1 MSATGIEAAR
11 IRVPRRTP
19 PALTIAGWEYRTSV
33 RARWVLVM
41 ASIFGVLCLTV
52 TLLGFRTVRELGLSG
67 IGPASA
73 TLVNLGILLPSL
85 MGLLLGSGAIVGA
98 REQGL
103 LAMMAAQ
110 PMRRSS
116 IASGAFL
123 GLTAAM
129 WTTLGIGYGVA
140 LLVMSSVARGSD
152 VPALVTLVGATLAV
166 AASSVAIGVAMSSFA
181 SNRAQAVAGAVG
193 LWIVLSLGVDLAL
206 AALAPSVHLGPQGL
220 LAAILLN
227 PLEAGRILA
236 LLGTNFRGTALGPFG
251 AYLVSTFGTVG
262 AVAVLVVDLIAWTV
276 LPWLL
281 ARWALPRRDL

>member
-1 MSATGIEAAR
+1 MSATTVGSAAA
-11 IRVPRRTP
+11 VRRSP
-19 PALTIAGWEYRTSV
+19 VLTIAGWEFRTSV

-41 ASIFGVLCLTV
+41 AAIFGLLCLIV

-73 TLVNLGILLPSL
+73 TLINLGILLPSL

-116 IASGAFL
+116 IATGAFL
-123 GLTAAM
+123 GLTASM
-129 WTTLGIGYGVA
+129 WTTLGVGYGVA

-152 VPALVTLVGATLAV
+152 VPALVTLIGATLAV
-166 AASSVAIGVAMSSFA
+166 AAASVAIGVALSSFA
-181 SNRAQAVAGAVG
+181 SNRAQAVAGGVG
-193 LWIVLSLGVDLAL
+193 LWIVFALGVDLAL

-220 LAAILLN
+220 LAAIALN

-262 AVAVLVVDLIAWTV
+262 SVAVLVGALAVWTV
-276 LPWLL
+276 GPLVL
-281 ARWALPRRDL
+281 AGWALPRRDL

>member
-1 MSATGIEAAR
+1 MT
-11 IRVPRRTP
+11 V
-19 PALTIAGWEYRTSV
+19 AGWEYRTSV

-41 ASIFGVLCLTV
+41 AAIFGLLCLTV
-52 TLLGFRTVRELGLSG
+52 TLLGFRTVRELGLTG

-73 TLVNLGILLPSL
+73 TLVNLGVLLPSL
-85 MGLLLGSGAIVGA
+85 MGLLLGSGAVVGA

-110 PMRRSS
+110 PMRRGS
-116 IASGAFL
+116 IATGAFL
-123 GLTAAM
+123 GLTGSM

-152 VPALVTLVGATLAV
+152 VPALVTLIGATLGV
-166 AASSVAIGVAMSSFA
+166 AAASVAVGVALSSFA
-181 SNRAQAVAGAVG
+181 TNRAQAVAAAVG

-220 LAAILLN
+220 LVAIALN

-262 AVAVLVVDLIAWTV
+262 SVVLLVSLLVVWTV
-276 LPWLL
+276 LPLLL

>member
-1 MSATGIEAAR
+1 MSATAVGIGSAK
-11 IRVPRRTP
+11 RRS
-19 PALTIAGWEYRTSV
+19 PAVTIAAWEYRTSV

-41 ASIFGVLCLTV
+41 AAIFGVLCLTV

-73 TLVNLGILLPSL
+73 TLVNLGVLLPSL

-116 IASGAFL
+116 IATGAFV
-123 GLTAAM
+123 GLTASM

-152 VPALVTLVGATLAV
+152 VPALVTLIGATLGV
-166 AASSVAIGVAMSSFA
+166 AAASVAIGVAMSSFA

-193 LWIVLSLGVDLAL
+193 LWIVFSLGVDLAL
-206 AALAPSVHLGPQGL
+206 AAIAPSVHLGPQGL
-220 LAAILLN
+220 LAAILLD

-251 AYLVSTFGTVG
+251 AYLVSIFGTAG
-262 AVAVLVVDLIAWTV
+262 AVGVLVIDLIAWTV
-276 LPWLL
+276 LPLAL
-281 ARWALPRRDL
+281 ARWVLPRRDL

>member
-1 MSATGIEAAR
+1 MSATTLTAR
-11 IRVPRRTP
+11 GPRRS
-19 PALTIAGWEYRTSV
+19 AAMTIAGWEYRTSV
-33 RARWVLVM
+33 RARWVLAM
-41 ASIFGVLCLTV
+41 AAIFGVLCLTV
-52 TLLGFRTVRELGLSG
+52 TLLGFRTVRELGLTG

-73 TLVNLGILLPSL
+73 TLVNLGVLLPSL
-85 MGLLLGSGAIVGA
+85 MGLLLGSGAVVGA

-103 LAMMAAQ
+103 LAMLAAQ
-110 PMRRSS
+110 PMRRGS
-116 IASGAFL
+116 IATGAFL
-123 GLTAAM
+123 GLTGSM

-152 VPALVTLVGATLAV
+152 VPALVTLIGATLGV
-166 AASSVAIGVAMSSFA
+166 AATSVAIGVALSSFA

-193 LWIVLSLGVDLAL
+193 LWIVFSLGVDLAL

-220 LAAILLN
+220 LAAIALN
-227 PLEAGRILA
+227 PLEAGRVLA

-262 AVAVLVVDLIAWTV
+262 SVAVLVLVLASWTV
-276 LPWLL
+276 LPLLL